1 MQYWNEVLI
10 WSLHMNV
17 KAVIQKYIQ
26 KARKSLSAQF
36 AGAECS
42 KKMKSVQ
49 KKQKKYTAPH
59 VIKNSTWR
67 ANHSNV
73 HSVTIISDLVHIGDT
88 MKVLILAKI
97 HPDGVSALKEKCE
110 VKEKF
115 GLSEK
120 EIIKEIEA
128 YDAVVVR
135 SKPAITQ
142 SIIDAAPNLKVIGR
156 AGVGLDNV
164 EVDYAQ
170 SKGIEV
176 VNTPEASTE
185 SVAEHVFAL
194 LLSKARDIP
203 KADSALKQGKWI
215 KKELMGAEVKGKTL
229 GIIGFGRIGSR
240 LGEIAQGFKM
250 TVLAYDVID
259 ISEKAHKVGAKSVS
273 KEELLAKSD
282 FITLHVPLLPST
294 RHLIS
299 DEEIGKMKKGAI
311 LINTARGG
319 VIDEDALYNALTE
332 KKIQACLD
340 VFEKEPPK
348 DSNLLSADGAVFTPH
363 IAGSTEEAQR
373 KAGTEVA
380 RKILDV
386 LKG

>member
-1 MQYWNEVLI
+1 
-10 WSLHMNV
+10 MNV
-17 KAVIQKYIQ
+17 RAVIPKCIL
-26 KARKSLSAQF
+26 KAKKSLSALY
-36 AGAECS
+36 AGAGCS
-42 KKMKSVQ
+42 RRMKNLQ
-49 KKQKKYTAPH
+49 RKQKRYTVPDVTGSSAWLE
-59 VIKNSTWR
+59 S
-67 ANHSNV
+67 HSSAL
-73 HSVTIISDLVHIGDT
+73 SVTIVLDLVHIGDT
-88 MKVLILAKI
+88 MKVLVLARI
-97 HPDGVSALKEKCE
+97 HPDGVLKLKEKCE
-110 VKEKF
+110 VKEVT
-115 GLSEK
+115 GLTEKDIVK
-120 EIIKEIEA
+120 EISE

-135 SKPAITQ
+135 SKPAITKPV
-142 SIIDAAPNLKVIGR
+142 IDAATHLKAIGR

-164 EVDYAQ
+164 DVDYAT
-170 SKGIEV
+170 SKGIAV

-215 KKELMGAEVKGKTL
+215 KKELMGTEIQGKTL

-250 TVLAYDVID
+250 KVLAYDVID
-259 ISEKAHKVGAKSVS
+259 ISERAQEVGAKVVS
-273 KEELLAKSD
+273 KEELLEKSH

-299 DEEIGKMKKGAI
+299 EKEIKKMKKGAV

-319 VIDEDALYNALTE
+319 IVDEDALYTAVTE

-340 VFEKEPPK
+340 VFEKEPPTN
-348 DSNLLSADGAVFTPH
+348 SNLLSIEGTVFTPH

-386 LKG
+386 LTGKIENRI